1 MRKDVPPYV
10 KVAKE
15 PLRFIG
21 INKIGLERNNFKSQ
35 DIANISSMFRIIFQE
50 GNNISKAIEIIQ
62 ENKKDSNEK
71 REIIKFIKNSKI
83 GIVKG
88 FY

>member
-1 MRKDVPPYV
+1 M
-10 KVAKE
+10 AKE
-15 PLRFIG
+15 PLRFFG
-21 INKIGLERNNFKSQ
+21 INKIGLKRNNFNEK

-50 GNNISKAIEIIQ
+50 GNNISKAIEIIK
-62 ENKKDSNEK
+62 ENKKESKEK
-71 REIIKFIKNSKI
+71 KEIINFIKKSKI